1 MQIQDTSKDLA
12 DCNKEEVQTDIN
24 TAKDVIADADNS
36 KQVRSL
42 GGEGRGMVEREG
54 GNKEDV

>member
-12 DCNKEEVQTDIN
+12 DCNKEDVQTDIN

-36 KQVRSL
+36 KQVCSV
-42 GGEGRGMVEREG
+42 GGEGMECAWWGGGMVER
-54 GNKEDV
+54 